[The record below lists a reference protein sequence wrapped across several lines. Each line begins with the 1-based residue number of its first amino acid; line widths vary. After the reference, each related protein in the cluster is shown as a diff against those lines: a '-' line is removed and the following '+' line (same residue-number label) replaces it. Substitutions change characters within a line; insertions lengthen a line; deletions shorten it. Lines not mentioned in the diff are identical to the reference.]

1 MDGELDAQ
9 FSASARR
16 RLGAAETGSD
26 VDLGHLIRT
35 LERDGSSVTRNALH
49 KSGLTADRIGG
60 SPEISSPELLVDRGV
75 LTMQCVREAILLGD
89 QRVDDCHIVLALARL
104 MEQHDLPTMAGWFE
118 DLGADPA
125 TVRRHVTVGVSQ
137 ARH

>member
-104 MEQHDLPTMAGWFE
+104 MEQHDLPTMGGGGSRTSVRIRRPF
-118 DLGADPA
+118 AD
-125 TVRRHVTVGVSQ
+125 T
-137 ARH
+137 